1 VRQSPSA
8 AVVPDSRTERLAAAI
23 ATRTV
28 IPVPMK
34 EIIRNFTYVSN
45 YLVVADRYWVHR
57 AAEFM
62 LKTLGIGA
70 LNWTRAPRLEGK
82 LLSIEAGAH
91 SGSTF
96 LRSNIHPE
104 LRDKV
109 VSHIHLQWS
118 LRRCVRYGVPTVLLI
133 RNPIEAC
140 VSKHFRSAARNARDL
155 DCILS
160 LRMASS
166 RQSSHRHVP
175 RASQ

>member
-28 IPVPMK
+28 IPLPMK
-34 EIIRNFTYVSN
+34 EIIRNFTYVLN

-62 LKTLGIGA
+62 LKTL
-70 LNWTRAPRLEGK
+70 
-82 LLSIEAGAH
+82 
-91 SGSTF
+91 
-96 LRSNIHPE
+96 
-104 LRDKV
+104 
-109 VSHIHLQWS
+109 
-118 LRRCVRYGVPTVLLI
+118 
-133 RNPIEAC
+133 
-140 VSKHFRSAARNARDL
+140 
-155 DCILS
+155 
-160 LRMASS
+160 RMASS